1 MLKRVVPHPLQTLTR
16 HIVCVPKHKP
26 PEQKDFDK
34 LREFLI
40 KHEKLLILTGAGI
53 STESGK
59 LQIKCLFS

>member
-1 MLKRVVPHPLQTLTR
+1 MLKRIVPNPLQTLTR
-16 HIVCVPKHKP
+16 QIVCVPKHKP
-26 PEQKDFDK
+26 LEQKDFDK

-59 LQIKCLFS
+59 L

>member
-1 MLKRVVPHPLQTLTR
+1 MLKRIVVPHPLQTLTR
-16 HIVCVPKHKP
+16 QIVCVPKHKP

-59 LQIKCLFS
+59 L

>member
-1 MLKRVVPHPLQTLTR
+1 MLKRIVPHPLQALTR
-16 HIVCVPKHKP
+16 QIVCVPKHNP

-34 LREFLI
+34 LREFII

-59 LQIKCLFS
+59 L